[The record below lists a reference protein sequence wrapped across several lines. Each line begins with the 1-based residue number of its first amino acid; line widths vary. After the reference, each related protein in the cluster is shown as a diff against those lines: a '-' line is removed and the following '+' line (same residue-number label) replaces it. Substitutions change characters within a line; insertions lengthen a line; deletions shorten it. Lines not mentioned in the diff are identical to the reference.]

1 MTTESRVFTPE
12 KRTFASLRRDL
23 RIFAKYHLVRQPHR
37 YPAPAEADMGVELL
51 AFDLAAHVRALQ
63 AYEPHFSSETLGTVA
78 YAGRE
83 HAITWVRNS
92 APVDAPRLLV
102 LSGVH
107 GNEHAG
113 IVCVPSIL
121 ERLVALGQPRVAVG
135 IVTPVN
141 PIGAVEGSRFNG
153 QGFDINRD
161 FRRFETEEA
170 RIVRR
175 VIADFRPSLIVSL
188 HEGPQDASFVFVNR
202 STPAGLAE
210 RAIAQLA
217 ARGVTLSATDY
228 FGRTLPS
235 PGYSPVSLANHL
247 ITRVWAATLGMMHTG
262 MYADELSVGE
272 LTLESSW
279 RGREEDRVRAHVEL
293 VCALVA
299 ELAPLSQDA

>member
-113 IVCVPSIL
+113 IVCVPRIL